1 MLASVVWG
9 SLTLQFAI
17 ELRHERRNPSC
28 QADGIELFVGMAD
41 SETTEIRFAWF
52 DKVQR
57 FRSRPA
63 GTRHAP
69 DGASAIVRWMSS
81 ESVRA
86 PTFLMALARWV
97 STVLWLM
104 FRT

>member
-1 MLASVVWG
+1 MLASVARG
-9 SLTLQFAI
+9 SLTLQLDI
-17 ELRHERRNPSC
+17 ELCHHRRNSSC
-28 QADGIELFVGMAD
+28 QSDGIDLLVGMAD
-41 SETTEIRFAWF
+41 SETTEIRFAWLIKCSVF
-52 DKVQR
+52 ALALQA
-57 FRSRPA
+57 P
-63 GTRHAP
+63 GHAP

>member
-9 SLTLQFAI
+9 SLTLQLDI
-17 ELRHERRNPSC
+17 ERCHDRRNPSC
-28 QADGIELFVGMAD
+28 QSDGIDLLVGMAD

-52 DKVQR
+52 EKGQP
-57 FRSRPA
+57 FRLPLQA
-63 GTRHAP
+63 PRHAP